1 MRDVTESSGRCP
13 CGDVQQSSTS
23 WTQEQRDYA
32 CQQAIEMTSIMVL
45 TVQPPEIL

>member
-32 CQQAIEMTSIMVL
+32 CQQAIEMTSIMFL
-45 TVQPPEIL
+45 TV